1 MVKSIRLEQFTNFK
15 NETTFDFCQGVNVFI
30 GANGAGKTHLL
41 KVIFALLKAEEITKT
56 DRTGTKEERV
66 ANRLMDCFLP
76 DENQLSRLVSR
87 SQGKQTCTIQ
97 IQTTNF
103 KETVSFVRGS
113 GKGKNEIEPIMD
125 RVDAPNTIT
134 TKAIFLPSREIISIF
149 DGFLA
154 LYNRRETNFD
164 ATYYYLAE
172 SLAINKKKGA
182 NTLEAKVLRKIMDD
196 FFDKKTT
203 VTKEGERFYLKSNQG
218 TMEMALVSEGM
229 RKIATLLYLIDNAEL
244 SANSVLFWDE
254 PEANLNPKLTQ
265 LIAELL
271 LILSHQGVQI
281 FVATHDYL
289 LTHHLSHFAEY
300 SDIYKKERKMKKM
313 PEFRFFSLQ
322 KTEEELTVETANT
335 ISGLQN
341 NLILEE
347 FALFYDLEQQYFNK
361 SIA

>member
-1 MVKSIRLEQFTNFK
+1 MVKSISLEQFTNFK
-15 NETTFDFCQGVNVFI
+15 NQTTFDFCQGVNVFI

-41 KVIFALLKAEEITKT
+41 KVIFALLKAEENTKT
-56 DRTGTKEERV
+56 DRTGTKEERI

-87 SQGKQTCTIQ
+87 SQGKQTCTIR
-97 IQTTNF
+97 IETDKFT
-103 KETVSFVRGS
+103 ETVSFVRGAA
-113 GKGKNEIEPIMD
+113 KGKNEIEPIGE
-125 RVDAPNTIT
+125 RREHRNAVA

-149 DGFLA
+149 EGFLA
-154 LYNRRETNFD
+154 LYNRRETSFD

-172 SLAINKKKGA
+172 SLNISKPKGA
-182 NTLEAKVLRKIMDD
+182 NTLEVKILRKIIDD
-196 FFDKKTT
+196 FFDKKTQIS
-203 VTKEGERFYLKSNQG
+203 KEGERFYLKSNQG
-218 TMEMALVSEGM
+218 TMEMTLVSEGM

-244 SANSVLFWDE
+244 SANSVLLWDE

-271 LILSHQGVQI
+271 LVLASQGVQI

-322 KTEEELTVETANT
+322 KTETELVTETADT